1 MRGRCVG
8 EHNGKAKLTE
18 EMVLEIRRCR
28 PPYALIA
35 EKFRVSSS
43 TVGDRRTKRAGAYRP
58 RLIHREERRS
68 LLGDDKETIIASIDD
83 EFELASHARLHRTFR
98 FPARLSP

>member
-1 MRGRCVG
+1 MSGRCVG

-35 EKFRVSSS
+35 EKFRVSIS
-43 TVGDRRTKRAGAYRP
+43 TVCDIRK
-58 RLIHREERRS
+58 RRS
-68 LLGDDKETIIASIDD
+68 W
-83 EFELASHARLHRTFR
+83 SHV
-98 FPARLSP
+98 